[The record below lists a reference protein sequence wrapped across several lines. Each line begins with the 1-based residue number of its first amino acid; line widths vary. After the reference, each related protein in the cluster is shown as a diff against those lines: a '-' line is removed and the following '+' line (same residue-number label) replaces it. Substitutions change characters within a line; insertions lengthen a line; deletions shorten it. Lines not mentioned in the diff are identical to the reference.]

1 MRVVVGAVFFDPPG
15 VEFWVLL
22 LTRLITTKICAILQ
36 YAVGTSATGAVQWGT
51 VDDGGGGH
59 NQTCR

>member
-1 MRVVVGAVFFDPPG
+1 MRVVVRAVFFDPPG
-15 VEFWVLL
+15 VEICV

-36 YAVGTSATGAVQWGT
+36 YAIDTSAPGAVQWGP